1 MSMTS
6 VLRGQT
12 LKKDDFR
19 GPLKE
24 SLSQRVLQKRELG
37 MPLVFLIAG
46 SEVVMKK
53 TNVSAEHNLPWNF
66 QLFVTA
72 LFCHS
77 GTLLE
82 GPDFPHLKVPS
93 EVPL

>member
-12 LKKDDFR
+12 LKKDDFS

-24 SLSQRVLQKRELG
+24 SLSQRMLPKRELE

-46 SEVVMKK
+46 CEVVMQK
-53 TNVSAEHNLPWNF
+53 TNVSAEHNLPGNF
-66 QLFVTA
+66 RPFANA

-82 GPDFPHLKVPS
+82 GPDFPHL
-93 EVPL
+93 